1 MMHIDGNLPC
11 LVFGNGKAV
20 MKGCLAGEHPMMII
34 CQLADEAVVKT
45 SERVS
50 EQQVRDSKDVLGM
63 VFTNKESVDVVI
75 GWLTLLKENY
85 ERLIQEG

>member
-1 MMHIDGNLPC
+1 MAHQ
-11 LVFGNGKAV
+11 NGLRLRT
-20 MKGCLAGEHPMMII
+20 GCR
-34 CQLADEAVVKT
+34 QL
-45 SERVS
+45 
-50 EQQVRDSKDVLGM
+50 RDSKDVLGM

>member
-1 MMHIDGNLPC
+1 MCWKYRNWQKIRADGTETRITRSVLSPLSIVTAWASLP
-11 LVFGNGKAV
+11 
-20 MKGCLAGEHPMMII
+20 
-34 CQLADEAVVKT
+34 
-45 SERVS
+45 VS